1 MVCFFLPATAMNA
14 FFMLMCVMKLNARN
28 IFKG

>member
-1 MVCFFLPATAMNA
+1 MNA

-28 IFKG
+28 IFKGLISF

>member
-1 MVCFFLPATAMNA
+1 MNA

-28 IFKG
+28 IFKGLIS

>member
-28 IFKG
+28 